1 MVDSKFG
8 QDIYNKCGASC
19 CAGKSIHYTATT
31 ANQSN
36 KPKAPKTKTKHK
48 SSQCGDIRK
57 EHKRQLKNSQW
68 EQQYK
73 VLLDYNSK

>member
-19 CAGKSIHYTATT
+19 SAGKSIHYTATT

-36 KPKAPKTKTKHK
+36 KPKAPKTFTMWRYK
-48 SSQCGDIRK
+48 
-57 EHKRQLKNSQW
+57 KRTQASIEKLPMRATI
-68 EQQYK
+68 
-73 VLLDYNSK
+73 

>member
-19 CAGKSIHYTATT
+19 SAGKSIHYTATT

-36 KPKAPKTKTKHK
+36 KPKAPKTFTMWRYK

-57 EHKRQLKNSQW
+57 EHKHQLKNSQ
-68 EQQYK
+68 
-73 VLLDYNSK
+73 